1 MEVDADCSGS
11 AAAPMGNILGAPAVG
26 VIKAEE
32 IQKKSVSGLARH
44 ECMAHVQR
52 LLTFDV

>member
-44 ECMAHVQR
+44 ATCYM
-52 LLTFDV
+52 L